1 MTPNLRVEEGVSAA
15 LFSMQGECGLGRK
28 PVVEQCAASERG
40 ADSPLALQ
48 CSVCGYTKLG
58 RQLTMVMYSLLGRVE
73 RPQASGPASSIFRL
87 HLYSLL
93 AFQLLS
99 VSQGIGNPSPGKQ
112 GRTSGAC
119 HKLSGTYYCTF
130 CLYLPT
136 SPQVTIFIYSQPS
149 HWSLLHQ
156 CPPGCKLV

>member
-1 MTPNLRVEEGVSAA
+1 MVCCIGEGSRQLSA
-15 LFSMQGECGLGRK
+15 
-28 PVVEQCAASERG
+28 
-40 ADSPLALQ
+40 ALQ
-48 CSVCGYTKLG
+48 CSVWGYTKLR
-58 RQLTMVMYSLLGRVE
+58 RQLTMVMYSILGRVE

-93 AFQLLS
+93 AFPLLS
-99 VSQGIGNPSPGKQ
+99 VSQEAGNSSPGKQ

-130 CLYLPT
+130 CLYLPRP
-136 SPQVTIFIYSQPS
+136 PQVTIFTHSQPS

-156 CPPGCKLV
+156 CQPGCKLV